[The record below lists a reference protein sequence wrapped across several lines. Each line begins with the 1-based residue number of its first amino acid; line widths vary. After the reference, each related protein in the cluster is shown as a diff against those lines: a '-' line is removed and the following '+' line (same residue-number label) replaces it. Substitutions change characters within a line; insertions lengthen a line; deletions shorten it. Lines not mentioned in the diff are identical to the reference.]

1 MQLLLCRRQLPSTGA
16 LRSLPTLLHAH
27 RLQNASPRLSS
38 VPKNAADSRRCYA
51 LELKSLDAKWRAKWA
66 ESRNGFQQ
74 LPQDTERP
82 RYILP
87 MFPYPSGSLHLGHL
101 RVYTIADVVSRYH
114 QLKGD
119 SVVLPMGWDA
129 FGLPAENAALQHSVA
144 PDQWTRSN
152 IQKMKDQLEL
162 MNGSWSWERELS
174 TCDPEF
180 YKHTQKL
187 FLMLY
192 ERGLAYQADGEVN
205 WDPVDKT
212 VLANE
217 QVDAEGRS
225 WRSGALVE
233 KRKLKQWYF
242 RISEFREALLNDL
255 DSLAKD
261 GAWPENVLSQQ
272 KTWLG
277 KSTGANI
284 KFPIMATGHEMGATI
299 QVFTTR
305 PDTLFGVQYIALSAT
320 HPIVV
325 KMAESDPELTA
336 FLDTLPGLPQD
347 AKIGYLLP
355 NIRAVNPLAYH
366 ESTPDATKT
375 SLPVYV
381 ASHVMGEYGEG
392 AVMGVPGHDTRDHA
406 FFTKHHSD
414 QPVRYVLAASEDE
427 STTAI
432 KNEPFVDHGV
442 MTEHSG
448 PFKGRNSK
456 EAGDMILRML
466 EQANLATAVEQWRLR
481 DWLISRQRYW
491 GAPIPIVHCDSCGTV
506 PVPDE
511 ELPVELPRVD
521 THWKKGQAGNALASS
536 PDFVNTSCPKCKG
549 PAKRDTDTMDTFVDS
564 SWYYTRFADPH
575 NSQQLFSPEASKS
588 LPVDIYLGGVE
599 HAILHL
605 LYARFI
611 YKFLASTDLMP
622 GLSED
627 QVKCA
632 EPFKRL
638 ITQGMVHGRTLTD
651 PDTGRFLK
659 PEEVDS
665 SDPAEPKLRASG
677 KPVKIVFEKMSKSKH
692 NGVDPTGIIAK
703 YGADA
708 TRAHVL
714 FQAPVADV
722 LNWDEH
728 KISGVTRWLHRL
740 HEQVAQI
747 GSGRSGE
754 ADIKSALASKV
765 DKVSSMNAKELSQWD
780 ADAGLWREVQQTIK
794 HVTASYEEV
803 YSLNT
808 VVSNLMGLTN
818 AVAKHDQASLTV
830 RREAVNSIVRM
841 LAPIA
846 PAFAEECWTVLEPS
860 SKESIFTAARF
871 PVTDGSEE
879 MLQPRKQNCAVQ
891 VNGKVRAVVQIP
903 AVPQSLEGD
912 DLREWMTEQI
922 LRTTEGKDK
931 FADGCLYDLS
941 LARRVIPVKGGRNIN
956 YVL

>member
-1 MQLLLCRRQLPSTGA
+1 M
-16 LRSLPTLLHAH
+16 LH
-27 RLQNASPRLSS
+27 
-38 VPKNAADSRRCYA
+38 
-51 LELKSLDAKWRAKWA
+51 
-66 ESRNGFQQ
+66 
-74 LPQDTERP
+74 
-82 RYILP
+82 
-87 MFPYPSGSLHLGHL
+87 
-101 RVYTIADVVSRYH
+101 
-114 QLKGD
+114 
-119 SVVLPMGWDA
+119 
-129 FGLPAENAALQHSVA
+129 
-144 PDQWTRSN
+144 
-152 IQKMKDQLEL
+152 
-162 MNGSWSWERELS
+162 
-174 TCDPEF
+174 
-180 YKHTQKL
+180 
-187 FLMLY
+187 

-205 WDPVDKT
+205 WDPIDKT

-242 RISEFREALLNDL
+242 RISEFREALLSDL
-255 DSLAKD
+255 ELLAKD
-261 GAWPENVLSQQ
+261 GAWPENVLAQQ

-284 KFPIMATGHEMGATI
+284 KFPIMATGHDVGSTI

-325 KMAESDPELTA
+325 SMAKSDPELAA

-347 AKIGYLLP
+347 AKVGYLLP

-381 ASHVMGEYGEG
+381 ASYVMGEYGEG
-392 AVMGVPGHDTRDHA
+392 AVMGVPGHDIRDHA
-406 FFTKHHSD
+406 FFTKHHND
-414 QPVRYVLAASEDE
+414 QPVRYALASSEDE
-427 STTAI
+427 STTTF
-432 KNEPFVDHGV
+432 KNEPFVDHGI

-448 PFKGRNSK
+448 PFKGRKSK

-466 EQANLATAVEQWRLR
+466 EQANLATPVEQWRLR

-491 GAPIPIVHCDSCGTV
+491 GAPIPMVHCDSCGAV
-506 PVPDE
+506 PVPEE

-521 THWKKGQAGNALASS
+521 THWEKGQAGNALASS
-536 PDFVNTSCPKCKG
+536 PDFVNTFCPKCEG

-575 NSQQLFSPEASKS
+575 NKEQLFSAKASES
-588 LPVDIYLGGVE
+588 LPVDIYIGGVE

-611 YKFLASTDLMP
+611 YKFLATANMIPS
-622 GLSED
+622 LSED
-627 QVKCA
+627 EIKCA
-632 EPFKRL
+632 EPFKKL
-638 ITQGMVHGRTLTD
+638 ITQGMVHGKTLTD

-659 PEEVDS
+659 PEEVDL
-665 SDPAEPKLRASG
+665 SDTLEPKLRSTG

-692 NGVDPTGIIAK
+692 NGVDPTGFIAK

-708 TRAHVL
+708 TRAHML
-714 FQAPVADV
+714 FQAPVSDV
-722 LNWDEH
+722 LNWDEN

-740 HEQVAQI
+740 HEQVVQL
-747 GSGRSGE
+747 E
-754 ADIKSALASKV
+754 AGTAKAASIKSGLAAKI
-765 DKVSSMNAKELSQWD
+765 DKVSSMNEKELARWD
-780 ADAGLWREVQQTIK
+780 ADAGLWREVQQTIRQ
-794 HVTASYEEV
+794 VTASYEEV

-808 VVSNLMGLTN
+808 VVSNLMSLTN
-818 AVAKHDQASLTV
+818 AIGRYEEASPAV
-830 RREAVNSIVRM
+830 RREAVSCIVRM

-860 SKESIFTAARF
+860 SQGSIFKTARI
-871 PVTDGSEE
+871 PVEDGSEE
-879 MLQPRKQNCAVQ
+879 MLQPRRQKCAVQ

-903 AVPQSLEGD
+903 AVPQGLEGD
-912 DLREWMTEQI
+912 ELREWMTEQI
-922 LRTTEGKDK
+922 LSTSEGADK
-931 FADGCLYDLS
+931 FANGGVYDLS
-941 LARRVIPVKGGRNIN
+941 QAKRVIPVKGGRNIN